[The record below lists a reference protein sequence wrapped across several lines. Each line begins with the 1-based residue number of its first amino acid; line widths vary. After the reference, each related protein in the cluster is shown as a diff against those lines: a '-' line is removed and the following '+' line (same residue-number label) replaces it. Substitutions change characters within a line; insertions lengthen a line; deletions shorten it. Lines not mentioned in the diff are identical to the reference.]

1 MPLPHARDLPR
12 LPHGCAAQVLA
23 MGVAAVVFVLSL
35 VFWTGAFAKAIHSL
49 EVSYDA
55 MGAEK
60 LHLVPADEDDTEEI
74 ATLPIEYEGLS
85 QKWKVTVTATGE
97 KNEKSWDAQVWI
109 QSIAIDGKPLP
120 WEAVLRDEGWQV
132 VDSPM
137 GTSGKALVSYGTG
150 TARSLR
156 FEAEGG
162 ELKIVYSRHQWTG
175 RMRLS
180 VNGESSDIDTWR
192 ENFAVESFVR
202 HAPPLPE
209 SRAENRH
216 GTLRIPAG
224 DFAGMSLKLAP
235 ERGSAS
241 IKTVFLDGKPVRVG
255 KDGTLALPG
264 YNRLVRLPAAGISL
278 VTAIAAPFVLVLLAG
293 PFRKHPFAS
302 FAVLATI
309 LKLWMVG
316 ADEIVA
322 TPYDA
327 TGYMLSALK
336 GYWGSAFDAH
346 SYDRQPGY
354 PLFIAAGRLFGIPL
368 RVWMELAYAGGCA
381 AVANALPRLRLPVW
395 SACLAFAIFLFNPLT
410 LPAFSF
416 AYQDA
421 AYAPFFLLFF
431 GSLLHALPSGGG
443 RLPASAAIGLSGAL
457 VWNTRPEHV
466 LVIVLLVVFA
476 LLLLFLDHAEGLSF
490 KKADK
495 AASMVLL
502 PAIAIML
509 AVTLTFSG
517 LNRTGPMGLFEAS
530 NFQCEGFT
538 ALYDELLA
546 IDPARPEPYHPVPA
560 DARAKAYAASP
571 SFALM
576 KDALEG
582 PVLAEYAPMA
592 AKGAHPVMGDYGVF
606 FFWGLRLAPWYQ
618 HEWNDAAEL
627 DRYYA
632 QCAAELEK
640 AREAGV
646 YPSKKVRA
654 SFIDPRMNLWLPY
667 LPEGALAYW
676 KTLANPRPEF
686 LYPEDGKADG
696 TIFDRAALR
705 RTTLTKENQ
714 AVWNTAVTPA
724 RRFAKDLCARV
735 SSIVTWA
742 GTILALPL
750 LAILALSLR
759 KRGSDTETMLAGA
772 LLILAIAAFASRF
785 AILSAM
791 HAVAFGAET
800 RYILPVAALP
810 GLVLVTGLV
819 TAARTLT
826 ARRLLK

>member
-1 MPLPHARDLPR
+1 MSLPHARDLPR
-12 LPHGCAAQVLA
+12 LPHGCAVQALA
-23 MGVAAVVFVLSL
+23 VAVAAAVFFLSL
-35 VFWTGAFAKAIHSL
+35 FFWTGAFAKAMHVL
-49 EVSYDA
+49 EVTYDA
-55 MGAEK
+55 TGAER
-60 LHLVPADEDDTEEI
+60 LILTPTDEEES
-74 ATLPIEYEGLS
+74 AAVASLPIEYSGLS
-85 QKWKVTVTATGE
+85 QKWEVTIEATGK

-109 QSIAIDGKPLP
+109 QSIALNGKPLP
-120 WEAVLRDEGWQV
+120 WDEVSRDEGWQV

-137 GTSGKALVSYGTG
+137 GTGGKALVSYGMG
-150 TARSLR
+150 TTRSLH
-156 FEAEGG
+156 FAAEGG

-175 RMRLS
+175 QMRLT
-180 VNGESSDIDTWR
+180 VNGAATEIDSWR
-192 ENFAVESFVR
+192 ENFAAESFVR
-202 HAPPLPE
+202 AASPLPE
-209 SRAENRH
+209 SRAENRR
-216 GTLRIPAG
+216 GTLRLPAKA
-224 DFAGMSLKLAP
+224 FAGKTLKLVP
-235 ERGSAS
+235 DGGSAA
-241 IKTVFLDGKPVRVG
+241 IKTVFLDGKPVRVE
-255 KDGTLALPG
+255 KDGVLALPG
-264 YNRLVRLPAAGISL
+264 ANRLVRLPAAGISL
-278 VTAIAAPFVLVLLAG
+278 VTAIAAPFVLALLAG
-293 PFRKHPFAS
+293 PFRKHPLAS
-302 FAVLATI
+302 FAVVAT
-309 LKLWMVG
+309 LFKLWMVG

-354 PLFIAAGRLFGIPL
+354 PLFIAAGNLFGIPL
-368 RVWMELAYAGGCA
+368 RVWMELAWAGGCA
-381 AVANALPRLRLPVW
+381 AVASAFPRLRLPIW
-395 SACLAFAIFLFNPLT
+395 SACLAYAVLLFCPLT

-466 LVIVLLVVFA
+466 LVIVLLVVFSF
-476 LLLLFLDHAEGLSF
+476 LLLFLDHAEGLSF

-495 AASMVLL
+495 AASVVLL
-502 PAIAIML
+502 PALAIMI
-509 AVTLTFSG
+509 AASLTVSG
-517 LNRTGPMGLFEAS
+517 LNRTGPMGLFETS

-546 IDPARPEPYHPVPA
+546 IDPAHPEPYHPVPA

-592 AKGAHPVMGDYGVF
+592 ATGRHPIVGDYGVF
-606 FFWGLRLAPWYQ
+606 FFWGLRLAPWYL
-618 HEWNDAAEL
+618 HTWAGAAEL

-632 QCAAELEK
+632 ECAAELEK
-640 AREAGV
+640 AREAGA
-646 YPSKKVRA
+646 YPSTTVRA
-654 SFIDPRMNLWLPY
+654 SFIDPRMGLWLPY

-676 KTLANPRPEF
+676 KILVNPRPEL
-686 LYPEDGKADG
+686 LYPENGKADG

-705 RTTLTKENQ
+705 RASLAKENQ
-714 AVWNTAVTPA
+714 AVWNTAATPA
-724 RRFAKDLCARV
+724 RRFAKDLCAQI
-735 SSIVTWA
+735 SSILTWA

-750 LAILALSLR
+750 LIVLALRLR
-759 KRGSDTETMLAGA
+759 KQGPEPETMLAGA

-785 AILSAM
+785 ALLSAM
-791 HAVAFGAET
+791 HAAAFGAET

-810 GLVLVTGLV
+810 GLVLVTGLA
-819 TAARTLT
+819 TAARALS